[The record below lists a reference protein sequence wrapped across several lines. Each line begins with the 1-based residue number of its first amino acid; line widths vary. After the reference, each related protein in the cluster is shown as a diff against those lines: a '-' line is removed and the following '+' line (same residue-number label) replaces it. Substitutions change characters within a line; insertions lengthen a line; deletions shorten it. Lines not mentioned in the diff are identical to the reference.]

1 MRVIKSSNVWHRDG
15 ITAHLLA
22 GGAALLPTDTL
33 PALAA
38 APEHAS
44 QIWRLKRRPHDKPLI
59 LMGADLDGLL
69 CHVAPDVREDAIAL
83 AQLHW
88 PGALTLVLP
97 AFGRWAEALNPGC
110 TTLGLRIP
118 ACTPTLDLLSCSGP
132 LATTSA
138 NVSGESPSRTAKDA
152 AAAFPHLPLLAPIPW
167 PEHSG
172 QASSVIAWKAPQ
184 CWHWLRRGAV
194 MPSGVLGLSE
204 CSG

>member
-1 MRVIKSSNVWHRDG
+1 MKTNPLNLLDRDG
-15 ITAHLLA
+15 IEAHLRA

-38 APEHAS
+38 LPEQAA
-44 QIWRLKRRPHDKPLI
+44 QLWRLKKRPQDKPLI

-69 CHVAPDVREDAIAL
+69 CHISPAARADASAL

-97 AFGRWAEALNPGC
+97 AFGPCAEALNPGVA
-110 TTLGLRIP
+110 TLGLRIP
-118 ACTPTLDLLSCSGP
+118 ACKPMLDLLRCSGP

-138 NVSGESPSRTAKDA
+138 NASGEPASRTEMEA
-152 AAAFPHLPLLAPIPW
+152 AGAFPDLPLLAPLPW
-167 PEHSG
+167 PAPSC
-172 QASSVIAWKAPQ
+172 QASSVIAWRGLEG
-184 CWHWLRRGAV
+184 WHWLRRGAV
-194 MPSGVLGLSE
+194 MPAGVVSLPE